1 MKTSETTT
9 AILKTLIQVQG
20 QLPSFKKDATNPF
33 HKNKYLTLYEL
44 MDGLRP
50 LLTKQGL
57 VLSQGSRDTQVLD
70 DNSMAITMFTRLWHV
85 QSGEWVE
92 SELVM
97 PLSQSSAQGAGSA
110 STYGRR
116 YTLSA
121 LLGIVADDDDDGQ
134 SASASGIQRRQ
145 PVAQAAQTVQPL
157 RRP

>member
-1 MKTSETTT
+1 MKTSEATTN
-9 AILKTLIQVQG
+9 ILKALIQVQG
-20 QLPSFKKDATNPF
+20 QMPTFHKDATNPF
-33 HKNKYLTLYEL
+33 HRNKYLTLHEL
-44 MDGLRP
+44 MQGLRP

-70 DNSMAITMFTRLWHV
+70 DNSITITIFSRIWHV
-85 QSGEWVE
+85 QSSEWVE

-97 PLSQSSAQGAGSA
+97 PLAQTSAQGAGSA

-121 LLGIVADDDDDGQ
+121 LLGIVADDDDDGN
-134 SASASGIQRRQ
+134 SASASPVQRRQ
-145 PVAQAAQTVQPL
+145 PVSQGVQTVQPL